1 MSQLENNIYSECYAK
16 LANDRII
23 FLSEDI
29 TNKTASEL
37 SALLL
42 YYDHQNNDD
51 INIFI
56 NTNGGDVSALN
67 NIYDI
72 MKMIKS
78 PIKTICIGKAYS
90 AGTFILSAGTKGKR
104 FITKNSTVMIHGLQC
119 NFPGC
124 YDNPNNSQIYFN
136 FLKNLNKT
144 ILEILA
150 MNIGK
155 TYEEIDRIC
164 KNDKY
169 MNAKEAL
176 AFGIVDEIV

>member
-1 MSQLENNIYSECYAK
+1 MSQIESNIYSECYSD
-16 LANDRII
+16 LANNRII

-42 YYDHQNNDD
+42 YYDSQNNND
-51 INIFI
+51 ICIYI
-56 NTNGGDVSALN
+56 NTNGGDVNALC

-104 FITKNSTVMIHGLQC
+104 FITKNATVMIHGLQC
-119 NFPGC
+119 DFPGS
-124 YDNPNNSQIYFN
+124 YDNYNNSQIYFN
-136 FLKNLNKT
+136 FLKNINKT

-150 MNIGK
+150 HNVGK
-155 TYEEIDRIC
+155 TYEEIDKVCR
-164 KNDKY
+164 NDKY
-169 MNAKEAL
+169 MNANEAL
-176 AFGIVDEIV
+176 AFGIVDKIV